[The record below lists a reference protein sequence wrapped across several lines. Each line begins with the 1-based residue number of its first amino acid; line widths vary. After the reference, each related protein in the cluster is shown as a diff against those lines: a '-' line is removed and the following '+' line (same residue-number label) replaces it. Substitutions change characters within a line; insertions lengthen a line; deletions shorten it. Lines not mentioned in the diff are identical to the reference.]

1 MSDTTRD
8 PLRIYGK
15 VRAVPEDAKK
25 KIGGGKLKGK
35 TDINPVWRI
44 KVLTELFGPCGTG
57 WGYIIDRQWTET
69 GAAGEVAAFCNIRL
83 WYVDGEERG
92 EVFGTGGSMLVNTE
106 NGKLATND
114 EAFKMALTDA
124 ISVAAKALGVAADV
138 YWEADATKYTA
149 KPETSVKCPVCG
161 KNIRPVKNGGEL
173 KAPQQVLESLGM
185 CAECYRKKG
194 RA

>member
-124 ISVAAKALGVAADV
+124 ISVAAKAPTGLSA
-138 YWEADATKYTA
+138 
-149 KPETSVKCPVCG
+149 
-161 KNIRPVKNGGEL
+161 
-173 KAPQQVLESLGM
+173 
-185 CAECYRKKG
+185 
-194 RA
+194 